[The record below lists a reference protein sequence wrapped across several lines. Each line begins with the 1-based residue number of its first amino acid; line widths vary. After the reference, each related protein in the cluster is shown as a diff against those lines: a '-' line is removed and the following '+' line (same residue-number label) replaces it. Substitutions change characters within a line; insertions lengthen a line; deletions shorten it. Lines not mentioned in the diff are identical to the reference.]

1 MDELEND
8 ITPADVGKSRGAAQ
22 RENTA
27 ERPSPTLPAGSLLCI
42 NCHLFWSS
50 AFKHINSRE
59 EMAWLPKKQKPNT
72 SKQTNKKNHNNTTHK

>member
-1 MDELEND
+1 MTSLPQTQARAEELPRGK
-8 ITPADVGKSRGAAQ
+8 TPQ
-22 RENTA
+22 RD
-27 ERPSPTLPAGSLLCI
+27 PVPHSQHGSLLGI

-72 SKQTNKKNHNNTTHK
+72 SKQTNRENHNNTTHK